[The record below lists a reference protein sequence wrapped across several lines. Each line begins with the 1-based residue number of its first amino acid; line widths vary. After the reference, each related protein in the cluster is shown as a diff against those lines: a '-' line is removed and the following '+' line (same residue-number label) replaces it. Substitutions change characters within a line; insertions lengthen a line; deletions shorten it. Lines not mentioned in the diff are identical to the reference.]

1 MLQKGEYELGKETRP
16 YLYIQSR
23 EDILNWFINPTI
35 QAPLIGIDIET
46 YPKEKYKG
54 THGAGLHPIKSKI
67 RTVQISDG
75 KQTVILDFL
84 DDDAYLLADKE
95 IAFFLIKYL
104 QFRTL
109 IAHNAIFETSHFQN
123 LALAHNTYKPLKI
136 YCSMSAYKLI
146 IQATKPNS
154 AAYKA
159 GLKEV
164 ARMVL
169 GYRIPKEQQLSDW
182 SIEDLTD
189 SQLEYCA
196 RDAILPFL
204 LMEKLFANL
213 SDLGMVTLFKL
224 NSRVQEVVAHMQI
237 HGMAID
243 EKAHKKLSRVWRQ
256 NEQEYKKQCFD
267 VLNAGK
273 EKISKEKLQ
282 TILLSKVAKKL
293 QEEVWEESKFS
304 NGQPYAVKDFLKE
317 QQRFLDI
324 AKDEDTTTKE
334 GRARSIAWRRF
345 AKNIDGYLVSVGS
358 GKQLSAWLIMNVPE
372 AKTWPKSEKGTQLK
386 TDADTFQ
393 EYEHLDIVEPIVQ
406 YKKFTK
412 LNSTY
417 GEGLKE
423 YFNYNPQ
430 DDCTVIHPNF
440 SLCSTDTGR
449 MSSYAPNVQNP
460 PRDKDFRKLFIA
472 RPGYKLL
479 VADFSQIEI
488 RTFAYISGDPVM
500 IKVYDD
506 GGDIHSATATAIS
519 GKTEKDVTPDE
530 WKTLRFHAKA
540 INFCMLFGGGAATVQ
555 KYAKKT
561 YKVEMSLN
569 QAEDA
574 VMNFRET
581 YNVAREWQMEHTSE
595 CSRTLRVSTKLG
607 KVREL
612 DPDTYYTTSL
622 NTIIQG
628 TAAEILLLSLLNL
641 YKKLLDYGIDGKML
655 GRIKNAIHDELIVD
669 VLDDKKSIDTM
680 KGLIKSSMEE
690 AMLMVFPEATLRNL
704 VDVKCADNWAD
715 AK

>member
-1 MLQKGEYELGKETRP
+1 MIQKGEYELGKETRN
-16 YLYIQSR
+16 YLYVSSR
-23 EDILNWFINPTI
+23 EDVLNWFIKPTI
-35 QAPLIGIDIET
+35 LASLLGIDIET
-46 YPKEKYKG
+46 YPKQKYIG
-54 THGAGLHPIKSKI
+54 QQGAGLHPVKSKI
-67 RTVQISDG
+67 RTVQVSNG
-75 KQTVILDFL
+75 KDVVILDFM
-84 DDDAYLLADKE
+84 DDDGSYLLADRE
-95 IAFFLIKYL
+95 IAFFLLSYL

-109 IAHNAIFETSHFQN
+109 IAHNALFETSHFQY
-123 LALAHNTYKPLKI
+123 LALAHKKYEPLKI
-136 YCSMSAYKLI
+136 YCSMAAYRLV

-154 AAYKA
+154 AAFKA
-159 GLKEV
+159 GLKDV
-164 ARMVL
+164 TKMVL
-169 GYRIPKEQQLSDW
+169 GYTIPKDNQLSNW
-182 SIEDLTD
+182 AADLLEPA
-189 SQLEYCA
+189 QLEYCA
-196 RDAILPFL
+196 RDAILPYM
-204 LMEKLFANL
+204 LMEKLFPNL
-213 SDLGMVTLFKL
+213 TDLGMINLFKL

-243 EKAHKKLSRVWRQ
+243 EKAHRKLSKMWRQ
-256 NEQEYKKQCFD
+256 NELEYKQQCFK

-273 EKISKEKLQ
+273 EKISREKLKD
-282 TILLSKVAKKL
+282 ILLHKVAKKY

-304 NGQPYAVKDFLKE
+304 TSPGFKIEDFTKE
-317 QQRFLDI
+317 HLRFLDI
-324 AKDEDTTTKE
+324 AKDEDVREKE
-334 GRARSIAWRRF
+334 GRTRSIAWRRF

-358 GKQLSAWLIMNVPE
+358 GKQLSAWLTMNVPE
-372 AKTWPKSEKGTQLK
+372 ANLWPKSEKGSQLK
-386 TDADTFQ
+386 TDADTFE
-393 EYEHLDIVEPIVQ
+393 EYAHLEIVAPIVK

-417 GEGLKE
+417 GEGLKQW
-423 YFNYNPQ
+423 FSYNPQ
-430 DDCTVIHPNF
+430 DDCTVIYPNY

-460 PRDKDFRKLFIA
+460 PKDKEFRKLFIA

-500 IKVYDD
+500 IKVYED

-519 GKTEKDVTPDE
+519 GKTEKDVSADE

-574 VMNFRET
+574 VMNFREM
-581 YNVAREWQMEHTSE
+581 YNVAREWQMEHTAE
-595 CSRTLRVSTKLG
+595 CERSLRVTTRLG

-628 TAAEILLLSLLNL
+628 TAAEILLLSMLNL
-641 YKKLLDYGIDGKML
+641 YKKLLDYGIDGKI
-655 GRIKNAIHDELIVD
+655 GRLKNCIHDELVVD
-669 VLDDKKSIDTM
+669 VRDDKKSIDTM
-680 KGLIKSSMEE
+680 KGLIKQAMES
-690 AMLMVFPEATLRNL
+690 AMIMVFPEATLKNL
-704 VDVKCADNWAD
+704 VDVGCASNWAD